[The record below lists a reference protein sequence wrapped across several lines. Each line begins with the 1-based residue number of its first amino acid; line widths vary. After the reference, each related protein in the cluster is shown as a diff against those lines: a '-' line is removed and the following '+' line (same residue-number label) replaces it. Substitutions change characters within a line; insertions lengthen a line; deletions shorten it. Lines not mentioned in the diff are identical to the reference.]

1 MKDRSKKQAFPPNGV
16 HEMAVSAT
24 YKYLRKC
31 KLCMHYEVYQCPEQ
45 NLRIPPT
52 YIDNGHYPPGGHGVP
67 QHLRAKLRQHLAN
80 RARAGPAGAAAEDQN
95 LADAAPPNLAAGD
108 PNLADAAPPNLA
120 AEATPPGLTSTV
132 TEHFETFYTMSTALV
147 QQNAVLIEQNKDML
161 KQNAVL
167 IEQNN
172 NVSTQNADVL
182 TQNAILM
189 TQNIASLAM
198 LTKLLETRSEATPT
212 PSEIDA
218 VLVCATS
225 ESFEPSG
232 LGS

>member
-1 MKDRSKKQAFPPNGV
+1 
-16 HEMAVSAT
+16 
-24 YKYLRKC
+24 
-31 KLCMHYEVYQCPEQ
+31 MHYEVYQCPEQ

-67 QHLRAKLRQHLAN
+67 QHLRAKLRQHLTS
-80 RARAGPAGAAAEDQN
+80 RARAGPAGAAAEDQ
-95 LADAAPPNLAAGD
+95 
-108 PNLADAAPPNLA
+108 NLADAAPPNLA